1 MSWVEVLRVFGR
13 LGLTSFGGPVAHIG
27 YFRQA
32 FVVERE
38 WLSEA
43 EFASRLALCQVLPG
57 PASSQLG
64 FLIGLHRAGWLG
76 ALAAWLAFTLPSALV
91 LVLLAIYGLPWA
103 SDGTFS
109 ALHGLKLVAVV
120 IVAHAVWGMW
130 SAMCR
135 TTGTRLLALGGFA
148 VAMWLTGWVGQIGAI
163 ALGALIGGLLLK
175 QSTFTFVSSNNASR
189 ELNRN
194 ISHDIHRA
202 LGAIFLALAA
212 SLLLVLPWLIDVQPT
227 SQPIWQ
233 LFDVF
238 YRAGALVFGG
248 GHVVLPLLQSAV
260 VDTGRVANDTFLVG
274 YGLAQAVPGP
284 LFTFAAWLGA
294 LDPAS
299 PGWLGALV
307 ALVAIFLPGLLLVAG
322 LMPWWQY
329 WQNNQ
334 RALWVLS
341 GINAAV
347 VGVLA
352 SAWIDPIVSTSLR
365 GVSDVVIVLICT
377 AWLMLGRAGPGR
389 IVLLALLLA
398 ALAHWLGLSP

>member
-1 MSWVEVLRVFGR
+1 MSWVEVFRVFGK

-32 FVVERE
+32 FVVERA

-43 EFASRLALCQVLPG
+43 EFTSRLALCQVLPG

-64 FLIGLHRAGWLG
+64 FLIGWHRAGWLG

-91 LVLLAIYGLPWA
+91 LVLLALYGLPWA

-109 ALHGLKLVAVV
+109 MLHGLKLVAVV

-148 VAMWLTGWVGQIGAI
+148 MAMWLTGWIGQIGAI

-175 QSTFTFVSSNNASR
+175 QSTFAVAVSTASDNT
-189 ELNRN
+189 NR
-194 ISHDIHRA
+194 DINRA
-202 LGAIFLALAA
+202 VGAVFLAIAA
-212 SLLLVLPWLIDVQPT
+212 SLLLVLPWLTEV
-227 SQPIWQ
+227 QPIWQ

-299 PGWLGALV
+299 PGWLGAIV

-334 RALWVLS
+334 RALWILS

-352 SAWIDPIVSTSLR
+352 SAWIDPIVSTSIR
-365 GVSDVVIVLICT
+365 GWTDVVIVLVCT
-377 AWLMLGRAGPGR
+377 AWLMSGKAGPGK
-389 IVLLALLLA
+389 IVLLSLLLT
-398 ALAHWLGLSP
+398 ALAHWFGLSV

>member
-1 MSWVEVLRVFGR
+1 MSWIEVFRVFGK

-32 FVVERE
+32 FVVERS

-64 FLIGLHRAGWLG
+64 FLIGWHRAGWLG

-91 LVLLAIYGLPWA
+91 LVLLALYGLPWA
-103 SDGTFS
+103 SEGTFS
-109 ALHGLKLVAVV
+109 MLHGLKLVAVV

-135 TTGTRLLALGGFA
+135 TTGMRLLALGGFA
-148 VAMWLTGWVGQIGAI
+148 MAMWLTGWVGQIGAI

-175 QSTFTFVSSNNASR
+175 QNTFSITASNSDSR
-189 ELNRN
+189 
-194 ISHDIHRA
+194 DINRA
-202 LGAIFLALAA
+202 LGAVLLAITA
-212 SLLLVLPWLIDVQPT
+212 SLLLVLPWLT
-227 SQPIWQ
+227 ESQPIWQ

-238 YRAGALVFGG
+238 YRAGAFVFGG

-352 SAWIDPIVSTSLR
+352 SAWIDPIVSTSVR
-365 GVSDVVIVLICT
+365 GWTDVVIVVVCS
-377 AWLMLGRAGPGR
+377 AWLMFGKVGPGK
-389 IVLLALLLA
+389 IVLLALVLA
-398 ALAHWLGLSP
+398 ASAHWLGLSV

>member
-1 MSWVEVLRVFGR
+1 MSWVEVFRVFGK

-32 FVVERE
+32 FVVERA

-43 EFASRLALCQVLPG
+43 EFTSRLALCQVLPG

-64 FLIGLHRAGWLG
+64 FLIGWHRAGWLG

-91 LVLLAIYGLPWA
+91 LVLLALYGLPWA

-109 ALHGLKLVAVV
+109 MLHGLKLVAVV

-148 VAMWLTGWVGQIGAI
+148 MAMWLTGWIGQIGAI

-175 QSTFTFVSSNNASR
+175 QSTFAVAVSTASDNT
-189 ELNRN
+189 NR
-194 ISHDIHRA
+194 DINRA
-202 LGAIFLALAA
+202 VGAVFLAIAA
-212 SLLLVLPWLIDVQPT
+212 SLLLVLPWLTEVQPT
-227 SQPIWQ
+227 GQPSPQPIWQ

-238 YRAGALVFGG
+238 YRAGAFVFGG

-294 LDPAS
+294 LDPTS
-299 PGWLGALV
+299 PGWLGAIV

-334 RALWVLS
+334 RALWILS

-352 SAWIDPIVSTSLR
+352 SAWIDPIVSTSIR
-365 GVSDVVIVLICT
+365 GWTDVVIVLVCT
-377 AWLMLGRAGPGR
+377 AWLMSGKAGPGK
-389 IVLLALLLA
+389 IVLLSLLLA
-398 ALAHWLGLSP
+398 ALAHWFELSV

>member
-1 MSWVEVLRVFGR
+1 MSWVEVFRAFLH

-27 YFRQA
+27 YFRHA
-32 FVVERE
+32 FVIQRS

-64 FLIGLHRAGWLG
+64 FLIGWHRAGWGG
-76 ALAAWLAFTLPSALV
+76 ALAAWVAFTLPSALV
-91 LVLLAIYGLPWA
+91 LVVLALYGLPWA
-103 SDGTFS
+103 SDNTLS
-109 ALHGLKLVAVV
+109 MLHGLKLVAVV

-135 TTGTRLLALGGFA
+135 TTATRLLALGGFA
-148 VAMWLTGWVGQIGAI
+148 MAMWLAGWIGQIGAI
-163 ALGALIGGLLLK
+163 ALGAVVGATALKHSALNAATTQLPNRDIG
-175 QSTFTFVSSNNASR
+175 SP
-189 ELNRN
+189 
-194 ISHDIHRA
+194 
-202 LGAIFLALAA
+202 LGVV
-212 SLLLVLPWLIDVQPT
+212 LLVLAAGLLIALPWLTQSAPT
-227 SQPIWQ
+227 WQ
-233 LFDVF
+233 LFDAF

-260 VDTGRVANDTFLVG
+260 VDTGMVSNNTFLVG

-299 PGWLGALV
+299 SGWLGASL
-307 ALVAIFLPGLLLVAG
+307 ALIAIFLPGLLLVAG
-322 LMPWWQY
+322 IMPWWNY
-329 WQNNQ
+329 WQTNR
-334 RALWVLS
+334 RALCVLS

-352 SAWIDPIVSTSLR
+352 SAWVDPIVSTSVR
-365 GVSDVVIVLICT
+365 GWTDVVVVSICT
-377 AWLMLGRAGPGR
+377 TLLILNKAGPGK
-389 IVLLALLLA
+389 IVLLALTLA
-398 ALAHWLGLSP
+398 ALAHWSSLSL

>member
-1 MSWVEVLRVFGR
+1 MSWIEVFRMFLQ

-32 FVVERE
+32 FVVERA

-64 FLIGLHRAGWLG
+64 FLIGWHRAGGLG
-76 ALAAWLAFTLPSALV
+76 ALAAWSAFTLPSALV
-91 LVLLAIYGLPWA
+91 LVLLALYGLPWA
-103 SDGTFS
+103 SEGTFS
-109 ALHGLKLVAVV
+109 MLHGLKLVAVV

-130 SAMCR
+130 SAMCQS
-135 TTGTRLLALGGFA
+135 TATRLLALGGFA
-148 VAMWLTGWVGQIGAI
+148 TAMWLSGWIGQFGAI
-163 ALGALIGGLLLK
+163 ALGAVIGATLLKQNALNTSSTQATEPPERGTTHAIGRLMGAVLLAIAAGLLL
-175 QSTFTFVSSNNASR
+175 
-189 ELNRN
+189 
-194 ISHDIHRA
+194 I
-202 LGAIFLALAA
+202 
-212 SLLLVLPWLIDVQPT
+212 LPWLTDAQPV
-227 SQPIWQ
+227 WQ
-233 LFDVF
+233 LFDAF

-260 VDTGRVANDTFLVG
+260 VDTGMVSNDNFLVG

-299 PGWLGALV
+299 SGWSGASL
-307 ALVAIFLPGLLLVAG
+307 ALIAIFLPGLLLVAG
-322 LMPWWQY
+322 IMPWWQY
-329 WQNNQ
+329 WQTNR
-334 RALWVLS
+334 RALCILG

-352 SAWIDPIVSTSLR
+352 SAWVDPIVSTSVR
-365 GVSDVVIVLICT
+365 GWTDAVIVLVCT
-377 AWLMLGRAGPGR
+377 TLLMLGKTGPGKT
-389 IVLLALLLA
+389 VLLAVSLA
-398 ALAHWLGLSP
+398 ALAHWSGLSP